1 MNARPIAAGLTIA
14 LLAGCASGGSGTALL
29 PGSPSNAVRAGNSDA
44 SMKKHR
50 VKGYAHIIIRRP
62 KKKHRGRGVDP
73 RFISSAT
80 LGAEFV
86 VTSDAGGSVTT
97 DANLSPA
104 SPYCTTITPN
114 VSSCTIPV
122 SMPFGND
129 TITITT
135 YAQAPSAGGFNPNTE
150 LAVGSQTQRVTLGGA
165 TPTINVY
172 LSGVV
177 DSIDAGPA
185 FSSLPADGAAS
196 SEVFVV
202 NGRDFGNVKI
212 KAGAKDPYSNPI
224 TAKLTEHGDGGASH
238 SALQLNGGAP
248 GNKAVLTQSND
259 SLQLNFDGTGK
270 PGYTAMVKFTANGAP
285 DQTIEISPLYVTA
298 TQIRQHV
305 LNLNG
310 AGVPARTMTIT
321 ETDAP
326 SGTSYTLTRTG
337 CTGIATANGLSGTGS
352 SATFLAQ
359 GGATA
364 SGNGCVINVA
374 DSNSPTAPIRSP
386 RNQHAARRT
395 RHHQRC
401 DARRLGHHGHRFG
414 NHHRSRPQLVDRPT
428 AIAGSHRHAERTGS
442 NAEHPKHAHRA
453 VRRRLTA
460 AEFVER
466 NHHRAGR
473 RNVVNRLD
481 ERRSRPHQRFGQQ
494 RRRTTHPTKA
504 RPESHR
510 PPTARC
516 GSVRVNSRRWST
528 SPSVAASPR
537 RRPRRQTSRPASCRA
552 PTARSGSPKATTS
565 DGTTRS
571 DWGFKRSPFRGR
583 LRLRPLRRAERQHL
597 VYGQRHEF
605 ERGPNHGI
613 VRKLYRQPV
622 QRRSRR
628 ELARHCMRR
637 RQRRL
642 VRRQR
647 EQRHRPNLSKRRQ
660 QPNDLRHSRRKL
672 RRAIHNSRP
681 RRQPLVHLRQRKPFR
696 PHHPVAS

>member
-1 MNARPIAAGLTIA
+1 
-14 LLAGCASGGSGTALL
+14 
-29 PGSPSNAVRAGNSDA
+29 
-44 SMKKHR
+44 MKKHR

-150 LAVGSQTQRVTLGGA
+150 LAVGSQTQQVTLGGA

-212 KAGAKDPYSNPI
+212 KAGSKDPYSNPI

-364 SGNGCVINVA
+364 SGTGCVINVA
-374 DSNSPTAPIRSP
+374 DSNSPTAPFVLPATNTPLAGHVTISGVTLEDWGTTGTGSEITIGPDRNLWIVQPPSQVLIVTPSGPGQTPNIQNTLTVPSGNGSP
-386 RNQHAARRT
+386 PPSSLQGITTGPDGAIWLTDSTNGGADRINISDNSTTNYPSNQGPTGISNGFRR
-395 RHHQRC
+395 
-401 DARRLGHHGHRFG
+401 DDVDRLGSIRDVGQ
-414 NHHRSRPQLVDRPT
+414 PY
-428 AIAGSHRHAERTGS
+428 
-442 NAEHPKHAHRA
+442 
-453 VRRRLTA
+453 RRR
-460 AEFVER
+460 
-466 NHHRAGR
+466 
-473 RNVVNRLD
+473 
-481 ERRSRPHQRFGQQ
+481 RF
-494 RRRTTHPTKA
+494 H
-504 RPESHR
+504 
-510 PPTARC
+510 
-516 GSVRVNSRRWST
+516 
-528 SPSVAASPR
+528 
-537 RRPRRQTSRPASCRA
+537 
-552 PTARSGSPKATTS
+552 SG
-565 DGTTRS
+565 G
-571 DWGFKRSPFRGR
+571 G
-583 LRLRPLRRAERQHL
+583 
-597 VYGQRHEF
+597 
-605 ERGPNHGI
+605 
-613 VRKLYRQPV
+613 
-622 QRRSRR
+622 
-628 ELARHCMRR
+628 
-637 RQRRL
+637 
-642 VRRQR
+642 
-647 EQRHRPNLSKRRQ
+647 
-660 QPNDLRHSRRKL
+660 
-672 RRAIHNSRP
+672 
-681 RRQPLVHLRQRKPFR
+681 
-696 PHHPVAS
+696 